1 MELPQPFG
9 YVMSL
14 FQLCSEEKWKTSRA
28 PLHHVSYLSCKA
40 HHCGDATSS
49 SGLGKSNL
57 PFVQRRIR
65 SLLFWKYLRKKQHT
79 FLPLPDFFHEFCW
92 THFQFLTEAREKKR
106 YLNESRQSS
115 LSKVF
120 ILLIGQVEKKNQVIL
135 KNGTGKN
142 DFFIQHKC
150 VQPSVQF
157 SLQVV
162 LKNEAI
168 PQ

>member
-1 MELPQPFG
+1 MRRIPVLGVPVINLCCTWQKAVMLHPTTNWLGGCWAMELPQPFG
-9 YVMSL
+9 YVLMSP

-57 PFVQRRIR
+57 PFVQRRIQ

-106 YLNESRQSS
+106 YLNESR
-115 LSKVF
+115 
-120 ILLIGQVEKKNQVIL
+120 
-135 KNGTGKN
+135 
-142 DFFIQHKC
+142 
-150 VQPSVQF
+150 
-157 SLQVV
+157 
-162 LKNEAI
+162 
-168 PQ
+168 